1 MTDIFIAYGCEL
13 RDGGIHKDVVDF
25 LNTQATPAGTD
36 KWTYPKTSPG
46 HTIHLTYT
54 KAGFAAALN
63 TPHAVVIY
71 DGHSRIGQ
79 GPVFG
84 PARLPRCP
92 GKAAY
97 ALNPWADNFRM
108 GYDFAEIDCIGDIM
122 HHGTNPTEFKLP
134 ASAKGVFASKEMS
147 KILER
152 AIAAGGGAKCGVKH
166 AWRLLSACVPKV
178 AAQANCRGE
187 TPLAKRHFWRSRAHE
202 REFDTLVAVGDAD
215 LRKSRLACDVLF
227 MNSCSSK
234 RHFLAALRR
243 HKAAVKSQCVFY
255 VTAQVCSANTTLT
268 FLKAVLAGARVA
280 TSAKSLLT
288 KMNGMSGAGFI
299 SLEK

>member
-1 MTDIFIAYGCEL
+1 MTDIIVAYGCEL
-13 RDGGIHKDVVDF
+13 RDASIHKDLLAF
-25 LNTQATPAGTD
+25 LNAQATSAGTD
-36 KWTYPKTSPG
+36 KWTYPQTSPS
-46 HTIHLTYT
+46 HNIHLTYT

-63 TPHAVVIY
+63 KPHAVVIY

-84 PARLPRCP
+84 PSGLPRCP
-92 GKAAY
+92 GKSAY
-97 ALNPWADNFRM
+97 AVNPWADNFRM

-134 ASAKGVFASKEMS
+134 SSSKGVFASKDMN

-152 AIAAGGGAKCGVKH
+152 AIGAGTKCGTRN

-178 AAQANCRGE
+178 AAQVNCRGE
-187 TPLAKRHFWRSRAHE
+187 TPLAKRHFWRSRAHD

-215 LRKSRLACDVLF
+215 LRKSKLACEVLF

-243 HKAAVKSQCVFY
+243 QKAAAKSHCVFY
-255 VTAQVCSANTTLT
+255 VTAEVCSANTTLT
-268 FLKAVLAGARVA
+268 FLKAVLAGTKVA
-280 TSAKSLLT
+280 TSAKAILI